1 MVLIE
6 QALEART
13 APTISKMAEFL
24 GTSVDEVAQLVEER
38 RIESAILA
46 TLRGRGVVVTPRVK
60 NSVRMFVGSMEPQ
73 VSSSEGASAAGEGVQ
88 SDSTATIVFTDVV
101 GSTSMIERLG
111 DRLSRRV
118 LMGHEKIIREQ
129 TAAHGGSVVKA
140 LGDGFMLAFRSAR
153 RALAC
158 AIGIQQALA
167 DFNTTQAANTVAVR
181 IGLTVGEPVPEKEDL
196 FGISVNMAARI
207 AATAAGGQVLVSQVA
222 YALASTSGDFN
233 FRQVGEVELKG
244 IAGNHLLYEVLWSEN
259 GAKVA

>member
-1 MVLIE
+1 MAVFVSRNESSDRL
-6 QALEART
+6 LEART

-181 IGLTVGEPVPEKEDL
+181 IGLTVGEPVPEK
-196 FGISVNMAARI
+196 
-207 AATAAGGQVLVSQVA
+207 GGPVRHLGQ
-222 YALASTSGDFN
+222 YGRPNRGDRGGRSGLGVPGGV
-233 FRQVGEVELKG
+233 RTCLHQ
-244 IAGNHLLYEVLWSEN
+244 W
-259 GAKVA
+259 